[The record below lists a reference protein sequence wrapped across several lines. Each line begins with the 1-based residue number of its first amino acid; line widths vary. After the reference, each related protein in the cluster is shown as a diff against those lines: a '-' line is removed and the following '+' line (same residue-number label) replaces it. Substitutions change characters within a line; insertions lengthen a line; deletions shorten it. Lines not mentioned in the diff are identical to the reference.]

1 MTADRVGSRRAS
13 LAADHRATP
22 SEASGRQVG
31 GEERRVWEP
40 SQGSHATIDV
50 DVGGTFT
57 DALVTLDGRV
67 AKAKASTTSY
77 NLAVGF
83 MRALETAAAELGSDL
98 PSLLAATEMVRYST
112 TIALNRLLERKGP
125 RLGLLTTAGF
135 EDTIFVGRGG
145 QWADG
150 LPVRERRNVARAQR
164 PLPLIPRDL
173 TVGVRERVD
182 AMGRVLAP
190 LDEVDVAAKV
200 QELIARGARGLV
212 VSLLWSHLYP
222 EHERRV
228 RAIVRERYPG
238 SYLGSMPVV
247 LSSEVLPRRDE
258 YARTMTTILDA
269 YLQQAMR
276 EELAATRDELV
287 RCGYA
292 GPIMMIHASGGMA
305 EVRKTS
311 AVETCNG
318 GPVAGLLGAAFVGR
332 ELGEDNLILADMGG
346 TSFDMGIVEGGRPA
360 GHRARPL
367 IDRWQVGIAMLETR
381 SIGAG
386 GGSLARLDKASG
398 RVEVGP
404 ESAGSMP
411 GPAAYDLGGEE
422 PTVTDADVVL
432 GYLNPE
438 TFHGGRLR
446 LSVARARAAIEQH
459 LARPLGL
466 PVEQAAMLVRRVVD
480 AKAGHALYKE
490 TALRGHDPRAF
501 ALVACGGAGPTHACG
516 LGEFA
521 EVARVLTLPFSAV
534 FCAFGSAHM
543 DIEQVY
549 EQSRRLQLLAPGGKE
564 WLADFALFN
573 ATVEQLQARATADLV
588 AEGLPAGDAVF
599 SLELDGKFGGQLNS
613 KRFYSPTLRL
623 GSREDAEAVY
633 RAFAADYGRAYS
645 PLSLFPAGGVELHH
659 FVLHA
664 RLLRPRVGLPHRP
677 LGGEVPPPS
686 AARPSRPVYWH
697 DLHDFV
703 PTPIFDAAAL
713 EPGNRLAGPAV
724 LEAPDTTT
732 VIPPGWCY
740 RVHETGAGIITRE
753 RS

>member
-1 MTADRVGSRRAS
+1 MSTS
-13 LAADHRATP
+13 
-22 SEASGRQVG
+22 
-31 GEERRVWEP
+31 
-40 SQGSHATIDV
+40 IDV

-57 DALVTLDGRV
+57 DAVVTFDGRI

-83 MRALETAAAELGSDL
+83 MRALETAAAELGTDL
-98 PSLLAATEMVRYST
+98 TSLLSATEMVRYAT

-125 RLGLLTTAGF
+125 RLGLITTAGF

-150 LPVRERRNVARAQR
+150 LPVRERRNVARARR
-164 PLPLIPRDL
+164 PLPLIPRDM

-182 AMGRVLAP
+182 SFGRVLAP
-190 LDEVDVAAKV
+190 LDEHDVAEKTKD
-200 QELIARGARGLV
+200 LLARGARGLV

-228 RAIVRERYPG
+228 REIVREHYPE

-269 YLQQAMR
+269 YLHQAMW
-276 EELAATRDELV
+276 EELGETRDELF
-287 RCGYA
+287 RRGYT
-292 GPIMMIHASGGMA
+292 GPIMMIHSSGGMA

-318 GPVAGLLGAAFVGR
+318 GPVAGLLGAVFVGR
-332 ELGEDNLILADMGG
+332 ELGEENLILADMGG
-346 TSFDMGIVEGGRPA
+346 TSFDMGIVEAGRPGA
-360 GHRARPL
+360 HRARPL
-367 IDRWQVGIAMLETR
+367 IDRWQVGISMLETR

-386 GGSLARLDKASG
+386 GGSIARLDAATS

-432 GYLNPE
+432 GYLSPE

-446 LSVARARAAIEQH
+446 LSVERARAAIDTR
-459 LARPLGL
+459 LARPLAL
-466 PVEQAAMLVRRVVD
+466 PVEQAAMLIRRVVD

-501 ALVACGGAGPTHACG
+501 ALVACGGAGPTHGCSFG
-516 LGEFA
+516 LFA
-521 EVARVLTLPFSAV
+521 DVGRVITLPFSAV

-564 WLADFALFN
+564 WLADFSVFN
-573 ATVEQLQARATADLV
+573 ATVEKLEERAKADLS

-599 SLELDGKFGGQLNS
+599 SLQLDGKFGGQLNS
-613 KRFYSPTLRL
+613 KRFACPKLRL
-623 GSREDAEAVY
+623 ASPADAEAVY
-633 RAFAADYGRAYS
+633 QAFATDYGRTFS
-645 PLSLFPAGGVELHH
+645 PLSLFPVGGVELHH

-664 RLLRPRVGLPHRP
+664 TLPRPRVGLQRRP
-677 LGGEVPPPS
+677 LGADVPP
-686 AARPSRPVYWH
+686 AAAVRDARPIFWH
-697 DLHDFV
+697 ELGGFV
-703 PTPIFDAAAL
+703 KTRVFDAAAL
-713 EPGNRLAGPAV
+713 EPGNRLEGPAI

-732 VIPPGWCY
+732 VVPPGWQY
-740 RVHETGAGIITRE
+740 RVHETGAGIIERE

>member
-1 MTADRVGSRRAS
+1 MTVA
-13 LAADHRATP
+13 
-22 SEASGRQVG
+22 
-31 GEERRVWEP
+31 
-40 SQGSHATIDV
+40 HATIDV

-57 DALVTLDGRV
+57 DALVTFDGRV

-77 NLAVGF
+77 NLSVGF
-83 MRALETAAAELGSDL
+83 MRALEAAAVELGTDL
-98 PSLLAATEMVRYST
+98 AALLAATEMVRYST
-112 TIALNRLLERKGP
+112 TVALNRLLERKGP
-125 RLGLLTTAGF
+125 RLGLITTAGF
-135 EDTIFVGRGG
+135 EDTIYVGRGG

-150 LPVRERRNVARAQR
+150 LPVRERRNVARARR
-164 PLPLIPRDL
+164 PLPLIPRDM

-182 AMGRVLAP
+182 SFGRVLAP
-190 LDEVDVAAKV
+190 LDEADVAAKV
-200 QELIARGARGLV
+200 AQLLARGARGLV
-212 VSLLWSHLYP
+212 VSLLWSHLHP

-228 RAIVRERYPG
+228 REIVRERYPE
-238 SYLGSMPVV
+238 SYLGSVPVV

-269 YLQQAMR
+269 YLHPALW
-276 EELAATRDELV
+276 EELAGTRDELS
-287 RCGYA
+287 RRGYA

-318 GPVAGLLGAAFVGR
+318 GPVAGLLGAAFVGG
-332 ELGEDNLILADMGG
+332 ELGEENLILADMGG
-346 TSFDMGIVEGGRPA
+346 TSFDMGIVEGGRPGA
-360 GHRARPL
+360 HRARPL
-367 IDRWQVGIAMLETR
+367 IDRWQVGIAMMETR

-386 GGSLARLDKASG
+386 GGSIARLDKATA

-432 GYLNPE
+432 GYLHPE

-446 LSVARARAAIEQH
+446 LDVERARAAIASR
-459 LARPLGL
+459 LAGPLGL
-466 PVEQAAMLVRRVVD
+466 SVEAAAMLIRRVVD

-490 TALRGHDPRAF
+490 TALRGHDPRSF

-516 LGEFA
+516 FGHFA
-521 EVARVLTLPFSAV
+521 EVGRVITLPFSAV

-543 DIEQVY
+543 NIEHVY
-549 EQSRRLQLLAPGGKE
+549 EQSRRLQLLAPGGTN
-564 WLADFALFN
+564 WLADFAGFDE
-573 ATVEQLQARATADLV
+573 TVAKLEARARADFL
-588 AEGLPAGDAVF
+588 AEGLPAGDLVF
-599 SLELDGKFGGQLNS
+599 SLQLDGKFGGQLNS
-613 KRFYSPTLRL
+613 KRFACPKLRL
-623 GSREDAEAVY
+623 GSQADAEAVY
-633 RAFAADYGRAYS
+633 QAFAGEYGRAFS

-664 RLLRPRVGLPHRP
+664 TLPRPRVGLPRRP
-677 LGGEVPPPS
+677 LGAPEPPAS
-686 AARPSRPVYWH
+686 AARPTRPAYWH
-697 DLHDFV
+697 ELGGFADTRVFE
-703 PTPIFDAAAL
+703 AGAL
-713 EPGNRLAGPAV
+713 KPGNRIVGPAI

-732 VIPPGWCY
+732 VVPPGWRY
-740 RVHETGAGIITRE
+740 RVHETGAGIIERE

>member
-1 MTADRVGSRRAS
+1 MNAELKGS
-13 LAADHRATP
+13 
-22 SEASGRQVG
+22 
-31 GEERRVWEP
+31 
-40 SQGSHATIDV
+40 IDV

-57 DALVTLDGRV
+57 DALVAFQGRV

-77 NLAVGF
+77 NLSVGF
-83 MRALETAAAELGSDL
+83 MRALETAAAELGTDL
-98 PSLLAATEMVRYST
+98 ASLLSATEMVRYST

-125 RLGLLTTAGF
+125 RLGLITTAGF

-164 PLPLIPRDL
+164 PLPIIPRDM

-182 AMGRVLAP
+182 SLGHVLSP
-190 LDEVDVAAKV
+190 LDEHDVAIKV
-200 QELIARGARGLV
+200 AELLSRGARGIV

-222 EHERRV
+222 GHERRV
-228 RAIVRERYPG
+228 REIVRERYPE
-238 SYLGSMPVV
+238 STLGNMPVV

-269 YLQQAMR
+269 YLHQAMW
-276 EELAATRDELV
+276 EELGETRDELH
-287 RCGYA
+287 RRGYQ
-292 GPIMMIHASGGMA
+292 GPIMMIHSSGGMA

-318 GPVAGLLGAAFVGR
+318 GPVAGLLGAVFVGR
-332 ELGEDNLILADMGG
+332 ELGEANLILADMGG
-346 TSFDMGIVEGGRPA
+346 TSFDMGIVEGGKPGAHRP
-360 GHRARPL
+360 RPL
-367 IDRWQVGIAMLETR
+367 IDRWQVGISMLETR

-386 GGSLARLDKASG
+386 GGSIARLDAATG

-404 ESAGSMP
+404 QSAGSMP

-432 GYLNPE
+432 GYLSPE

-446 LSVARARAAIEQH
+446 LDVERARTAIESR

-466 PVEQAAMLVRRVVD
+466 KVEETAMLIRRVVD

-490 TALRGHDPRAF
+490 TALRGHDPRGF
-501 ALVACGGAGPTHACG
+501 ALVACGGAGPTHGCG
-516 LGEFA
+516 FGHFA
-521 EVARVLTLPFSAV
+521 EVGRVITLPFSAV

-543 DIEQVY
+543 DIEHVY
-549 EQSRRLQLLAPGGKE
+549 EQSRRLQLLATGGKE
-564 WLADFALFN
+564 WRADFSAFN
-573 ATVEQLQARATADLV
+573 ATVEKLEEHARADLS
-588 AEGLPAGDAVF
+588 AEGLPAADAVF
-599 SLELDGKFGGQLNS
+599 SLQLDGKFGGQLNS
-613 KRFYSPTLRL
+613 KRFASPKLRL
-623 GSREDAEAVY
+623 ASRSDAEAVY
-633 RAFAADYGRAYS
+633 EAFAADYGRAFS
-645 PLSLFPAGGVELHH
+645 PLSLFPAGGVEIHH

-664 RLLRPRVGLPHRP
+664 ALPRPRVGLPRRP
-677 LGGEVPPPS
+677 LGAATPPTL
-686 AARPSRPVYWH
+686 AVRPPRPAYWH
-697 DLHDFV
+697 ELGGFV
-703 PTPIFDAAAL
+703 ETRVFDAAAL
-713 EPGNRLAGPAV
+713 EPGNRLEGPAI

-732 VIPPGWCY
+732 VVPPGWHY
-740 RVHETGAGIITRE
+740 RVHETGAGIIERE

>member
-1 MTADRVGSRRAS
+1 MLAS
-13 LAADHRATP
+13 
-22 SEASGRQVG
+22 
-31 GEERRVWEP
+31 
-40 SQGSHATIDV
+40 IDV

-57 DALVTLDGRV
+57 DAVVTYQGRV
-67 AKAKASTTSY
+67 AKAKASTTSF
-77 NLAVGF
+77 NLSVGF
-83 MRALETAAAELGSDL
+83 MRALETAAAELGTDL
-98 PSLLAATEMVRYST
+98 PSLLSATEMVRYST

-125 RLGLLTTAGF
+125 RLGLITTAGF

-150 LPVRERRNVARAQR
+150 LPVRERRNVARARR
-164 PLPLIPRDL
+164 PLPLIPRDM

-182 AMGRVLAP
+182 SLGRVLAP
-190 LDEVDVAAKV
+190 LDEHDVAVKV
-200 QELIARGARGLV
+200 KDLVARGARGLV

-228 RAIVRERYPG
+228 REIVRERYPE

-269 YLQQAMR
+269 YLHQAMW
-276 EELAATRDELV
+276 EELGETRDELL
-287 RCGYA
+287 RRGYA
-292 GPIMMIHASGGMA
+292 GPIMMIHSSGGMA

-332 ELGEDNLILADMGG
+332 ELGEENLILADMGG
-346 TSFDMGIVEGGRPA
+346 TSFDMGIVEGGRPGA
-360 GHRARPL
+360 HRPRPR
-367 IDRWQVGIAMLETR
+367 IDRWQVGISMLETR

-386 GGSLARLDKASG
+386 GGSIARLDAATG

-432 GYLNPE
+432 GYLSPE

-446 LSVARARAAIEQH
+446 LSVERARAAIDTR
-459 LARPLGL
+459 LARPLAL
-466 PVEQAAMLVRRVVD
+466 PVEQAAMLIRRVVD

-501 ALVACGGAGPTHACG
+501 ALVACGGAGPTHGCSFG
-516 LGEFA
+516 LFA
-521 EVARVLTLPFSAV
+521 DVGRVITLPFSAV

-564 WLADFALFN
+564 WLADFSVFN
-573 ATVEQLQARATADLV
+573 ATVEKLEERAKADLL

-599 SLELDGKFGGQLNS
+599 SLQLDGKFGGQLNS
-613 KRFYSPTLRL
+613 KRFACLKLRL
-623 GSREDAEAVY
+623 ASRADAEAVY
-633 RAFAADYGRAYS
+633 QAFAADYGRAFS

-664 RLLRPRVGLPHRP
+664 TLPRARAPLPRRP
-677 LGGEVPPPS
+677 LGAAVPP
-686 AARPSRPVYWH
+686 AVAVRDARPAFWH
-697 DLHDFV
+697 ELGGFV
-703 PTPIFDAAAL
+703 RTRVFDAAAL
-713 EPGNRLAGPAV
+713 EPGNCLEGPAI

-732 VIPPGWCY
+732 VVSPGWQY
-740 RVHETGAGIITRE
+740 RVHETGAGIIERE

>member
-1 MTADRVGSRRAS
+1 MLAS
-13 LAADHRATP
+13 
-22 SEASGRQVG
+22 
-31 GEERRVWEP
+31 
-40 SQGSHATIDV
+40 IDV

-57 DALVTLDGRV
+57 DAVVTYQGRV
-67 AKAKASTTSY
+67 AKAKASTTSF
-77 NLAVGF
+77 NLSVGF
-83 MRALETAAAELGSDL
+83 MRALETAAAELGTDL
-98 PSLLAATEMVRYST
+98 PSLLSATEMVRYST

-125 RLGLLTTAGF
+125 RLGLITTAGF

-150 LPVRERRNVARAQR
+150 LPVRERRNVARARR
-164 PLPLIPRDL
+164 PLPLIPRDM

-182 AMGRVLAP
+182 SLGRVLAP
-190 LDEVDVAAKV
+190 LDEHDVAVKV
-200 QELIARGARGLV
+200 KDLVARGARGLV

-228 RAIVRERYPG
+228 REIVRERYPE

-269 YLQQAMR
+269 YLHQAMW
-276 EELAATRDELV
+276 EELGETRDELL
-287 RCGYA
+287 RRGYA
-292 GPIMMIHASGGMA
+292 GPIMMIHSSGGMA

-332 ELGEDNLILADMGG
+332 ELGEENLILADMGG
-346 TSFDMGIVEGGRPA
+346 TSFDMGIVEAGRPGA
-360 GHRARPL
+360 HRARPL
-367 IDRWQVGIAMLETR
+367 IDRWQVGISMLETR

-386 GGSLARLDKASG
+386 GGSIARLDAATG

-432 GYLNPE
+432 GYLSPE

-446 LSVARARAAIEQH
+446 LSVERARAAIDTR
-459 LARPLGL
+459 LARPLAL
-466 PVEQAAMLVRRVVD
+466 PVEQAAMLIRRVVD

-501 ALVACGGAGPTHACG
+501 ALVACGGAGPTHGCSFG
-516 LGEFA
+516 LFA
-521 EVARVLTLPFSAV
+521 DVGRVITLPFSAV

-564 WLADFALFN
+564 WLADFSVFN
-573 ATVEQLQARATADLV
+573 ATVEKLEERAKADLL

-599 SLELDGKFGGQLNS
+599 SLQLDGKFGGQLNS
-613 KRFYSPTLRL
+613 KRFACLKLRL
-623 GSREDAEAVY
+623 ASRADAEAVY
-633 RAFAADYGRAYS
+633 QAFAADYGRAFS

-664 RLLRPRVGLPHRP
+664 TLPRARAPLPRRP
-677 LGGEVPPPS
+677 LGAAVPP
-686 AARPSRPVYWH
+686 AVAVRDARPAFWH
-697 DLHDFV
+697 ELGGFV
-703 PTPIFDAAAL
+703 RTRVFDAAAL
-713 EPGNRLAGPAV
+713 EPGNCLEGPAI

-732 VIPPGWCY
+732 VVSPGWQY
-740 RVHETGAGIITRE
+740 RVHETGAGIIERE

>member
-1 MTADRVGSRRAS
+1 MLAS
-13 LAADHRATP
+13 
-22 SEASGRQVG
+22 
-31 GEERRVWEP
+31 
-40 SQGSHATIDV
+40 IDV

-57 DALVTLDGRV
+57 DAVVTYQGRV
-67 AKAKASTTSY
+67 AKAKASTTSF
-77 NLAVGF
+77 NLSVGF
-83 MRALETAAAELGSDL
+83 MRALETAAAELGTDL
-98 PSLLAATEMVRYST
+98 PSLLSATEMVRYST

-125 RLGLLTTAGF
+125 RLGLITTAGF

-150 LPVRERRNVARAQR
+150 LPVRERRNVARARR
-164 PLPLIPRDL
+164 PLPLIPRDM

-182 AMGRVLAP
+182 SLGRVLAP
-190 LDEVDVAAKV
+190 LDEHDVAVKV
-200 QELIARGARGLV
+200 KDLVARGARGLV

-228 RAIVRERYPG
+228 REIVRERYPE

-269 YLQQAMR
+269 YLHQAMW
-276 EELAATRDELV
+276 EELGETRDELL
-287 RCGYA
+287 RRGYA
-292 GPIMMIHASGGMA
+292 GPIMMIHSSGGMA

-332 ELGEDNLILADMGG
+332 ELGEENLILADMGG
-346 TSFDMGIVEGGRPA
+346 TSFDMGIVEGGRPGA
-360 GHRARPL
+360 HRPRPL
-367 IDRWQVGIAMLETR
+367 IDRWQVGISMLETR

-386 GGSLARLDKASG
+386 GGSIARLDAATG

-432 GYLNPE
+432 GYLSPE

-446 LSVARARAAIEQH
+446 LSVERARAAIDTR
-459 LARPLGL
+459 LARPLAL
-466 PVEQAAMLVRRVVD
+466 PVEQAAMLIRRVVD

-501 ALVACGGAGPTHACG
+501 ALVACGGAGPTHGCSFG
-516 LGEFA
+516 LFA
-521 EVARVLTLPFSAV
+521 DVGRVITLPFSAV

-564 WLADFALFN
+564 WLADFSVFN
-573 ATVEQLQARATADLV
+573 ATVEKLEERAKADLL

-599 SLELDGKFGGQLNS
+599 SLQLDGKFGGQLNS
-613 KRFYSPTLRL
+613 KRFACLKLRL
-623 GSREDAEAVY
+623 ASRADAEAVY
-633 RAFAADYGRAYS
+633 QAFAADYGRAFS

-664 RLLRPRVGLPHRP
+664 TLPRARAPLPRRP
-677 LGGEVPPPS
+677 LGAAVPP
-686 AARPSRPVYWH
+686 AVAVRDARPAFWH
-697 DLHDFV
+697 ELGGFV
-703 PTPIFDAAAL
+703 RTRVFDAAAL
-713 EPGNRLAGPAV
+713 EPGNCLEGPAI

-732 VIPPGWCY
+732 VVSPGWQY
-740 RVHETGAGIITRE
+740 RVHETGAGIIERE

>member
-1 MTADRVGSRRAS
+1 MSTR
-13 LAADHRATP
+13 
-22 SEASGRQVG
+22 
-31 GEERRVWEP
+31 
-40 SQGSHATIDV
+40 IDV

-57 DALVTLDGRV
+57 DAVVTFRGRI

-77 NLAVGF
+77 NLSVGF
-83 MRALETAAAELGSDL
+83 MRALETAAAELGTDL
-98 PSLLAATEMVRYST
+98 ASLLSETEMVRYAT

-125 RLGLLTTAGF
+125 RLGLITTAGF
-135 EDTIFVGRGG
+135 EDTIFIGRGG

-164 PLPLIPRDL
+164 PVPLIPRDM
-173 TVGVRERVD
+173 TVGVRERID
-182 AMGRVLAP
+182 SFGRVLAP
-190 LDEVDVAAKV
+190 LDEHDVAVKV
-200 QELIARGARGLV
+200 AELLSRGARGLV

-228 RAIVRERYPG
+228 REIVRERYPE
-238 SYLGSMPVV
+238 SYLGSVPVV

-269 YLQQAMR
+269 YLHPAMW
-276 EELAATRDELV
+276 EELGSTRDELS
-287 RCGYA
+287 RRGYQ
-292 GPIMMIHASGGMA
+292 GPIMMIHSSGGMA

-332 ELGEDNLILADMGG
+332 ELGLENLILADMGG
-346 TSFDMGIVEGGRPA
+346 TSFDMGIVEDGRPGA
-360 GHRARPL
+360 HRARPL
-367 IDRWQVGIAMLETR
+367 IDRWQVGISMLETR

-386 GGSLARLDKASG
+386 GGSIARLDLATL

-404 ESAGSMP
+404 QSAGSMP

-432 GYLNPE
+432 GYLSPE

-446 LSVARARAAIEQH
+446 LSVERARAAIASR

-466 PVEQAAMLVRRVVD
+466 PVEQAAMLIRRVVD

-501 ALVACGGAGPTHACG
+501 ALIACGGAGPAHACG
-516 LGEFA
+516 FGHFA
-521 EVARVLTLPFSAV
+521 EVGRVITLPFSAV

-543 DIEQVY
+543 DIEHVY
-549 EQSRRLQLLAPGGKE
+549 EQSHRLQLLAPGGKE
-564 WLADFALFN
+564 WLSDGSVFN
-573 ATVEQLQARATADLV
+573 ATVEKLEERAKADLL

-599 SLELDGKFGGQLNS
+599 TLQLDGKFGGQLNS
-613 KRFYSPTLRL
+613 KRFACPRLRL
-623 GSREDAEAVY
+623 ASREDAEAVY
-633 RAFAADYGRAYS
+633 QAFAADYGRAFS

-664 RLLRPRVGLPHRP
+664 TLPRPRVPLPRRP
-677 LGGEVPPPS
+677 LGSAVPPPAS
-686 AARPSRPVYWH
+686 VRPPRPAFWH
-697 DLHDFV
+697 ELGGFV
-703 PTPIFDAAAL
+703 ETRVFDAAAL
-713 EPGNRLAGPAV
+713 EPGNRVAGPAI

-732 VIPPGWCY
+732 VVPPGWHY
-740 RVHETGAGIITRE
+740 RVHETGAGIIERE